1 LLRGGAGWN
10 IQQSFGGS
18 WQVLER
24 GYLEEPD
31 EVMERKEFY
40 MAMSD
45 PVNGF
50 YTAQIVESH
59 ESLEP
64 NRT

>member
-1 LLRGGAGWN
+1 M
-10 IQQSFGGS
+10 
-18 WQVLER
+18 ER